1 MILRLATASAFLMG
15 ALAVVAGCGLS
26 SDSGGCIHTV
36 LKLQP
41 VHLESRTAPL
51 TLHARLTGEGK
62 PLARFRL
69 SFFLV
74 FTGPTKL
81 VGKSGKLPDLSGHA
95 TTDAT
100 GAATFRLPGG
110 VAQIA
115 LPGETA
121 VGYQVRFTIAKPVD
135 HKEYCT
141 AFAEAMFR

>member
-1 MILRLATASAFLMG
+1 MVS
-15 ALAVVAGCGLS
+15 ALAAVAGCGLNH
-26 SDSGGCIHTV
+26 DSGGCIHTA

-41 VHLESRTAPL
+41 VHLVNQTAPL
-51 TLHARLTGEGK
+51 TLPARLTGDGK

-81 VGKSGKLPDLSGHA
+81 VGKSGKLPNLSGHA
-95 TTDAT
+95 TTNAD
-100 GAATFRLPGG
+100 GAATFRLGG
-110 VAQIA
+110 GPAQVA

-121 VGYQVRFTIAKPVD
+121 VGYQVRFTIAEPVD

-141 AFAEAMFR
+141 SFAEATFS

>member
-1 MILRLATASAFLMG
+1 MG
-15 ALAVVAGCGLS
+15 ALAVVSGCGLNG
-26 SDSGGCIHTV
+26 DSGGCVHTT

-41 VHLESRTAPL
+41 VHLVSQSAAV
-51 TLHARLTGEGK
+51 TLPARLTGDGR

-81 VGKSGKLPDLSGHA
+81 VGRSGKLPNLSGYA

-100 GAATFRLPGG
+100 GAAAFRLAGG
-110 VAQIA
+110 PAQVA

-121 VGYQVRFTIAKPVD
+121 IGYQVRFTIAEPVD
-135 HKEYCT
+135 HKSYCPS
-141 AFAEAMFR
+141 FAEATFT